1 MFHLAVLLHKIAT
14 GTTPSAKE
22 VGPPTALKSILV
34 PNVPTTTVR
43 QDDTPAAPAR
53 KTGQSETL
61 DTLCVYG

>member
-1 MFHLAVLLHKIAT
+1 
-14 GTTPSAKE
+14 
-22 VGPPTALKSILV
+22 LKSILV